1 VAQGGQGYSL
11 YTEDLPDPLVWEPSS
26 YSTAQNA
33 SFEEETAA
41 GEISHWHPFGAGS
54 FESSSVYREGTKSA
68 HFVRT
73 AADTGNY
80 SGFYQRYIQVQPDS
94 TYYMGVW
101 VKTAN
106 MTSGYVMPTLGVWE
120 NGHIVSIGYITEDT
134 DWTYLSGSWTAAGDE
149 DRIQIQLPCATNF
162 VGEAWFDGLYF
173 GTQPP
178 PNHTPTAYA
187 QSDTTDE
194 DTALSITLFGS
205 DPDGDPLSYIVV
217 TNPTHGNLSGSGQTR
232 TYTPSANYYGSDS
245 FTFKVND
252 GTVDSDPA
260 TVSIIVNPVNDAP
273 TANPQSVSTNE
284 DQSKGITLT
293 GSDIDGS
300 ISEYQVVSGPS
311 HGTVTGGT
319 GASRTY
325 TPSANYYGSHS
336 FTFKVKD
343 DDGAWSGTTATVS
356 ITVNDVNDPP
366 TATPQGISTNED
378 QSKTFTLSGN
388 DIDGSIS
395 EYQVVD
401 NPSHGSVT
409 GGTGATRTYTPNT
422 NYHGSDSFTF
432 KVKDDD
438 GAWSGTTAT
447 VSVTVKSVNDRP
459 QVSDIPGQTIDEG
472 GSFSQINL
480 DGYVYDP
487 DHSDSQISW
496 TYSGNSS
503 LSVSISNRVA
513 TISAPGGWAGS
524 ETITFRATDP
534 GGLYDTDSA
543 TFTVVDATPPNTT
556 ITSPSNGSF
565 DYDGNVT
572 FCYAG
577 SDNITPTS
585 DLQYSYRLGGA
596 WSSYTSSTS
605 RNYPGLCGG
614 SYTFEV
620 KAKDGAQLVDPSPAS
635 VTICVVIT
643 PTGLSASAGN
653 HYVDLSWNASCG
665 ATGYDIHYWRYN
677 PYNYWVIDVGNVTN
691 KRISGLT
698 NGVKYYFRVR
708 ARTGC
713 GTGAWSSY
721 VTATPQ
727 DGCW

>member
-1 VAQGGQGYSL
+1 MAQGGQGYSL

-325 TPSANYYGSHS
+325 TPSANYYGS
-336 FTFKVKD
+336 
-343 DDGAWSGTTATVS
+343 
-356 ITVNDVNDPP
+356 
-366 TATPQGISTNED
+366 
-378 QSKTFTLSGN
+378 
-388 DIDGSIS
+388 
-395 EYQVVD
+395 
-401 NPSHGSVT
+401 
-409 GGTGATRTYTPNT
+409 
-422 NYHGSDSFTF
+422 DSFTF

-585 DLQYSYRLGGA
+585 DLQYSYRLGGL
-596 WSSYTSSTS
+596 WSVYTSSTS
-605 RNYPGLCGG
+605 KNYPGLCGG

>member
-325 TPSANYYGSHS
+325 TPSANYYGS
-336 FTFKVKD
+336 
-343 DDGAWSGTTATVS
+343 
-356 ITVNDVNDPP
+356 
-366 TATPQGISTNED
+366 
-378 QSKTFTLSGN
+378 
-388 DIDGSIS
+388 
-395 EYQVVD
+395 
-401 NPSHGSVT
+401 
-409 GGTGATRTYTPNT
+409 
-422 NYHGSDSFTF
+422 DSFTF